1 MATITKWSNVAIA
14 MQSALGADL
23 TISGITLAAPGVV
36 TSTAHGLVN
45 GDYVV
50 FDISNGMRQIHDN
63 VYRVCN
69 KTNDTFQVEAVSG
82 GTGID
87 TSGFDAFVAG
97 VCNKITFGTSITT
110 ATTMNVSGGSYEM
123 LPATT
128 IHQAQRTVVPGLPD
142 ETKFE
147 FENIWDPTD
156 AGQVAMKAASEAQS
170 KRAFK
175 FTFGTG
181 GRVCAFNGYVGFA
194 GAPQGNAQE
203 IVKTSAVITSQGTIT
218 NYSA

>member
-1 MATITKWSNVAIA
+1 MATITKWSNVAMA
-14 MQSALGADL
+14 MQSALGSDL
-23 TISGITLAAPGVV
+23 TITGITLAAPGVV
-36 TSTAHGLVN
+36 TSAAHGLNN

-50 FDISNGMRQIHDN
+50 FNITNGMRQIHDR

-69 KTNDTFQVEAVSG
+69 KATDTFQIEDVSG
-82 GTGID
+82 GTGIS
-87 TSGFDAFVAG
+87 TVGFDAFVSG

-110 ATTMNVSGGSYEM
+110 ATSMSVSGGDFEM
-123 LPATT
+123 LDATT
-128 IHQAQRTVVPGLPD
+128 IHQNQKTVVPGLPS

-156 AGQVAMKAASEAQS
+156 AGQVGMKAASEAQA
-170 KRAFK
+170 KRAFRL
-175 FTFGTG
+175 TFGSG
-181 GRVCAFNGYVGFA
+181 GRIAVFNGYVGFA

-203 IVKTSAVITSQGTIT
+203 IIKTSAVITSQGTIT

>member
-23 TISGITLAAPGVV
+23 TISAITQANPGVV
-36 TSTAHGLVN
+36 TSAGHGLVN
-45 GDYVV
+45 GEYVV
-50 FDISNGMRQIHDN
+50 FEITNGMRQIHDK
-63 VYRVCN
+63 VYRVAN
-69 KTNDTFQVEAVSG
+69 KTVDTFQIEDVSG
-82 GTGID
+82 GTGVD
-87 TSGFDAFVAG
+87 TTNFDAFVAG
-97 VCNKITFGTSITT
+97 VCNKITYGTSITT
-110 ATTMNVSGGSYEM
+110 ATTMNVSGGDFEM
-123 LPATT
+123 LDATT
-128 IHQAQRTVVPGLPD
+128 IHQAQRTVVPGLPS

-147 FENIWDPTD
+147 FDNIWDPTD
-156 AGQVAMKAASEAQS
+156 AGQVAMKSASEAQA

-175 FTFGTG
+175 LTFGTG
-181 GRVCAFNGYVGFA
+181 GRICVFNGYVGFA